1 MLLVRNIYG
10 DRIEGGGN
18 RLVRD
23 LDQCMDEPRMIGFR
37 QITQKE
43 PTTVCRC
50 MAQKGVQILTSAVS
64 SRIRRTIF
72 KVGDLLG
79 GLRSTDCSPG
89 ARNGPNVPRK

>member
-1 MLLVRNIYG
+1 MVTTAIALMLLARNIYG
-10 DRIEGGGN
+10 DRRIEGGGN

-72 KVGDLLG
+72 KVGGLLWG
-79 GLRSTDCSPG
+79 EWPKCP
-89 ARNGPNVPRK
+89 KK

>member
-1 MLLVRNIYG
+1 MVATAIALMLLVRNIYG

-43 PTTVCRC
+43 PTTMCRC
-50 MAQKGVQILTSAVS
+50 MAQKRG
-64 SRIRRTIF
+64 
-72 KVGDLLG
+72 
-79 GLRSTDCSPG
+79 TDF
-89 ARNGPNVPRK
+89 N